1 MQYVLFQ
8 NADLS
13 EPLLGTA
20 CSSLN
25 SRKRPPARKRPL
37 KLRILSCHALRGGS
51 NVIVVGRIPINL
63 HLVLPSTLF
72 YQAMML
78 QEEI

>member
-1 MQYVLFQ
+1 MQYVPLQ
-8 NADLS
+8 NVDLS

-20 CSSLN
+20 CSSPN
-25 SRKRPPARKRPL
+25 SRKRPL
-37 KLRILSCHALRGGS
+37 KLRILPCHALRGGS

>member
-8 NADLS
+8 NVDLS

-37 KLRILSCHALRGGS
+37 KRRILSCHALRGGS

-63 HLVLPSTLF
+63 HLVLPPTF